1 MRMAALAMPARAATQ
16 PRKAGNYPRLYD
28 VDPANLEE
36 KEMQVPHNSFVV
48 VADGE
53 KMLFFRNE
61 GDAEFPKLAV
71 ERKRVQDN
79 PANRDQKTDEAG
91 RRFAS
96 AGPGRSAYEET
107 DFHQLEED
115 RFAGEVAEML
125 KRRAL
130 ENEFDS
136 LIIVAPPRTL
146 GELRKHYHKEV
157 EKRLAG
163 EIAKD
168 LTGHPVE
175 EIEKIL
181 QAE

>member
-1 MRMAALAMPARAATQ
+1 
-16 PRKAGNYPRLYD
+16 
-28 VDPANLEE
+28 
-36 KEMQVPHNSFVV
+36 MQVPHNSFVV

-61 GDAEFPKLAV
+61 GDTDYPKLEV
-71 ERKRVQDN
+71 ERKREQDN
-79 PANRDQKTDEAG
+79 PPDRDQKSD
-91 RRFAS
+91 
-96 AGPGRSAYEET
+96 GPGRAFSSVGSGRSAFEEA

-115 RFAGEVAEML
+115 RFAAETAEML
-125 KRRAL
+125 KQRAL
-130 ENEFDS
+130 RNDFDS
-136 LIIVAPPRTL
+136 LIVVAPPRTL

-175 EIEKIL
+175 EIEKIIR
-181 QAE
+181 AD